1 MHTGTGDNKL
11 RVGPRPSNDKGYFY
25 MDEVAGNVVFDTNV
39 NYSDGNWRLLSI
51 SQSNENL
58 STYKTNGDTRH
69 TQTTATLT
77 NVERVSIGQEYD
89 GDTPGDY
96 FEGELRELLIF
107 DSELTD
113 EQLSK
118 VNYYLSKKWNLQ
130 ASIDSDGDTIKDSV
144 EIASSLN
151 PINPADAAQDADSD
165 GLTNAQEAGL
175 GTNINNADS
184 DGDSINDYIENQNG
198 LNPLSAADASQDADG
213 DGLTNAEEA
222 SLGTNINNTDTDS
235 DGYTDND
242 EVIAGTSPTDSNS
255 KITIDFSTAIHGQIN
270 NGANDLNGLEANLKL
285 WLDAKNI
292 NASGNNEITNHS
304 TISRWIDLSGNGHTV
319 MQTDANSQPTIQ
331 SNQLLFDGVNDYF
344 SGGDPYLY
352 FDKDSIL
359 SSFEKTL
366 DKNFSFEWG
375 CDLSK
380 DLVEKAKLLNLYK
393 EVVVH
398 DLSKPLPLP
407 DKSFSTIYSNVSYWM
422 NDKDTL
428 FSEHKRILKDDGV
441 ALMTAQ
447 DPIIHEELA
456 LTTIARKYSK
466 HLGHSSDPEW
476 LKQLDRGR
484 IDQTKGLL
492 LNEEEWRGLFEKS
505 GLEILYFGKFMSR
518 DAYWHYDTDLRETFP
533 SDVNLAQ
540 NLTKIGSD
548 GQRLRDNWKKNRVDH
563 YLNKWKPFFN
573 DNNDWQKDIPRSWNF
588 FVIKIKNNISWP
600 EKI

>member
-1 MHTGTGDNKL
+1 MFNK
-11 RVGPRPSNDKGYFY
+11 DKYPIY
-25 MDEVAGNVVFDTNV
+25 AEE
-39 NYSDGNWRLLSI
+39 I
-51 SQSNENL
+51 
-58 STYKTNGDTRH
+58 K
-69 TQTTATLT
+69 
-77 NVERVSIGQEYD
+77 
-89 GDTPGDY
+89 
-96 FEGELRELLIF
+96 
-107 DSELTD
+107 
-113 EQLSK
+113 
-118 VNYYLSKKWNLQ
+118 
-130 ASIDSDGDTIKDSV
+130 IDSRISLDYLTAWLNMLWLRPATALQKALEAKHLHKFLPFKEPVADLGCGDGTH
-144 EIASSLN
+144 SSL
-151 PINPADAAQDADSD
+151 I
-165 GLTNAQEAGL
+165 AGCRY
-175 GTNINNADS
+175 GIKFDMYS
-184 DGDSINDYIENQNG
+184 SIANMVNDLSLNQNKG
-198 LNPLSAADASQDADG
+198 VHFKKA
-213 DGLTNAEEA
+213 
-222 SLGTNINNTDTDS
+222 NTT
-235 DGYTDND
+235 G
-242 EVIAGTSPTDSNS
+242 
-255 KITIDFSTAIHGQIN
+255 
-270 NGANDLNGLEANLKL
+270 
-285 WLDAKNI
+285 
-292 NASGNNEITNHS
+292 
-304 TISRWIDLSGNGHTV
+304 
-319 MQTDANSQPTIQ
+319 
-331 SNQLLFDGVNDYF
+331 DYF